1 MFAELI
7 SSIPI
12 VVDLLGDGPVSP
24 SGAVST
30 PVSDAV
36 EEYKRTQ
43 QVIQAEQQLGESMEK
58 IVQLK
63 EFTYNLPQKFEP
75 WWLNPDLPPMPKLD
89 INIKTPIPEEYKFQ
103 GSFK

>member
-24 SGAVST
+24 NGAVST

-36 EEYKRTQ
+36 EEYKRIQ
-43 QVIQAEQQLGESMEK
+43 QTIQAKQQLGESMEK
-58 IVQLK
+58 LVKLK
-63 EFTYNLPQKFEP
+63 DFTYDLPQKFDP
-75 WWLNPDLPPMPKLD
+75 WWLKTDYKGVGTELD
-89 INIKTPIPEEYKFQ
+89 IFKYQ
-103 GSFK
+103 G